1 MSRGRITRFEQT
13 IEQLVEG
20 SFARLFVGRLHPREV
35 AIRLARAIED
45 NAQPAPDG
53 VTIAPNLY
61 FIHLNPADHDA
72 LMAAQP
78 NLIDSLTKTVIS
90 LAHRADMRLLTQPI
104 VDVVPDETI
113 ALRTVLVIAEHEV
126 EADRA
131 TQALQP
137 IREVQPD
144 QNPRNPHLILGGTRY
159 IPLDRRVINIGR
171 RHDNHI
177 VIDDMRV
184 SRNHAQ
190 LRLRFG
196 HYVLYDLGS
205 SGGTFVNEHAVTECI
220 LKPGDVISLAGV
232 ALVYIEDDTSSQTG
246 ASASSTQIRKPGDSP
261 LMPPIE
267 KDSDPTL

>member
-1 MSRGRITRFEQT
+1 M
-13 IEQLVEG
+13 
-20 SFARLFVGRLHPREV
+20 
-35 AIRLARAIED
+35 RLARAID
-45 NAQPAPDG
+45 DGAQPAPDG
-53 VTIAPNLY
+53 ATIAPNVF
-61 FIHLNPADHDA
+61 FIHLNPADYDA

-78 NLIDSLTKTVIS
+78 NLIESLSKTVIS
-90 LAHRADMRLLTQPI
+90 LAHRAEMRLLTQPVI
-104 VDVVPDETI
+104 DVLPDETI
-113 ALRTVLVIAEHEV
+113 ALHTVLVIAEHEV
-126 EADRA
+126 EADRS

-137 IREVQPD
+137 IREAQPAH
-144 QNPRNPHLILGGTRY
+144 NPRNPHLILGGTRY

-190 LRLRFG
+190 LRLRFE

-232 ALVYIEDDTSSQTG
+232 ALVYIEDDTGSQG
-246 ASASSTQIRKPGDSP
+246 ATSASSTQIRKPGDSP
-261 LMPPIE
+261 PVLPIE

>member
-1 MSRGRITRFEQT
+1 M
-13 IEQLVEG
+13 
-20 SFARLFVGRLHPREV
+20 
-35 AIRLARAIED
+35 RLARAIED
-45 NAQPAPDG
+45 NARPAPDG
-53 VTIAPNLY
+53 GTIAPNI
-61 FIHLNPADHDA
+61 FTIHLNPDDYDA

-78 NLIDSLTKTVIS
+78 NLIESLSKTVVS
-90 LAHRADMRLLTQPI
+90 LAHRAEMRLLTQPVLDI
-104 VDVVPDETI
+104 VPDGSV
-113 ALRTVLVIAEHEV
+113 ALRTVLVIAEHEA
-126 EADRA
+126 EGGRS

-144 QNPRNPHLILGGTRY
+144 RNPRNPHLILGGTRY
-159 IPLDRRVINIGR
+159 IPLDRRVINVGR

-177 VIDDMRV
+177 VIDDRRV

-232 ALVYIEDDTSSQTG
+232 ALVYIEDDTSSQG
-246 ASASSTQIRKPGDSP
+246 GSSPSSTQIRKPGDSP
-261 LMPPIE
+261 PVE